1 MTNTLTASSRLTRL
15 SRLTHLF
22 GRAQG
27 PRESTAKPGLVA
39 DEGGAIM
46 VIGVFMAVL
55 LVGFMYYVIG
65 VGETIFYRERMADA
79 GDAGAWAAAVMH
91 ARGMNAIVLINMI
104 MAAIAAVVLAIGA
117 VLLIIDIGLV
127 IAAALMASVF
137 PPTVAIGT
145 AANTALR
152 IARPPVKAA
161 HDAAKAFADAV
172 LPVLNKAAT
181 GVKWAVPWLAEVKV
195 VNVSRAYN
203 PPVDVGIFVSKTLI
217 EGLPVEDDECQVLE
231 DRGVKYVED
240 LIGRATGGIPVLSTV
255 MGWVGGLAASA
266 GSAVYGGVCGGGG
279 AEAAADLIEGAVG
292 TLTESARESAGCNA
306 DPPPDPMPDG
316 CDSEAPETGGVS
328 APEGSSSG
336 SDGKG
341 PKKVKEDCHL
351 GDECFQVRALM
362 IGTPGYEKTMKGV
375 QIANWG
381 RESDAGSTYTQL
393 AELGRGSLAQA
404 EFYWHKEGK
413 DAQEMPEEWMWEMN
427 WRARLRRFRI
437 PADSLLGEAC
447 SGGGGFCDALMGSA
461 DMVNSVVVH

>member
-1 MTNTLTASSRLTRL
+1 MTNILSASSRPAPL
-15 SRLTHLF
+15 SNSDLAVRKD
-22 GRAQG
+22 
-27 PRESTAKPGLVA
+27 TARPGLVA
-39 DEGGAIM
+39 DESGAIM

-127 IAAALMASVF
+127 IAAVLMASVF

-181 GVKWAVPWLAEVKV
+181 GIKFAVPWLAQVKV
-195 VNVSRAYN
+195 VNVSRAYS
-203 PPVDVGIFVSKTLI
+203 PPVDPVGIFVSKTLI
-217 EGLPVEDDECQVLE
+217 DGLPVEDDECQVLE
-231 DRGVKYVED
+231 DRGVEYVEG
-240 LIGRATGGIPVLSTV
+240 LIERATGGIPVLSTV
-255 MGWVGGLAASA
+255 MGWVGGLAATA

-279 AEAAADLIEGAVG
+279 GEAATELIEGAVG
-292 TLTESARESAGCNA
+292 RLTESAREEAGCNE
-306 DPPPDPMPDG
+306 DEPPDPDA
-316 CDSEAPETGGVS
+316 CEAETPETGGVS

-336 SDGKG
+336 GDDKG

-351 GDECFQVRALM
+351 GDECFQLRALM

-381 RESDAGSTYTQL
+381 RENDAGSTYTQL
-393 AELGRGSLAQA
+393 AELGRGSFAQA

-413 DAQEMPEEWMWEMN
+413 DAQETPEDWMWEMN

-437 PADSLLGEAC
+437 PADSLLGDAC

>member
-1 MTNTLTASSRLTRL
+1 MTHTLTASSRFTRL
-15 SRLTHLF
+15 FSRADAPSEGTN
-22 GRAQG
+22 
-27 PRESTAKPGLVA
+27 KPGLVA

-91 ARGMNAIVLINMI
+91 ARGMNAIVLINMV

-127 IAAALMASVF
+127 ISGVLCGIPWTAAVGCPVQAALRV
-137 PPTVAIGT
+137 
-145 AANTALR
+145 
-152 IARPPVKAA
+152 ARPPVKTA
-161 HDAAKAFADAV
+161 HDAAKQFADAV

-181 GVKWAVPWLAEVKV
+181 GLKWAVPWLAQVKV

-231 DRGVKYVED
+231 DRGVEYVEE
-240 LIGRATGGIPVLSTV
+240 LIGRATGGIPILSTV
-255 MGWVGGLAASA
+255 MSWVGGLAAKA

-279 AEAAADLIEGAVG
+279 GEAGADLIAGAVG
-292 TLTESARESAGCNA
+292 SATATARDEAGCND
-306 DPPPDPMPDG
+306 DPPPDPMPDM
-316 CDSEAPETGGVS
+316 CDEEDPETGSVT
-328 APEGSSSG
+328 APEGSSG
-336 SDGKG
+336 GGDDKG

-381 RESDAGSTYTQL
+381 RENGAGSTYTQL

-413 DAQEMPEEWMWEMN
+413 DGQEMPEEWMWEMN

>member
-1 MTNTLTASSRLTRL
+1 MTHTLTASSRSTRL
-15 SRLTHLF
+15 FSRADAPSE
-22 GRAQG
+22 G
-27 PRESTAKPGLVA
+27 AKKPSLVA

-91 ARGMNAIVLINMI
+91 ARGMNAIVLINMV

-117 VLLIIDIGLV
+117 VLLIIDIGLA
-127 IAAALMASVF
+127 ISAALMLSVF
-137 PPTVAIGT
+137 PPTVAAGT
-145 AANTALR
+145 VANRLLTA
-152 IARPPVKAA
+152 ARPPVKTA
-161 HDAAKAFADAV
+161 HDVAKAFADAV

-181 GVKWAVPWLAEVKV
+181 GVKYAVPWLAQVKV
-195 VNVSRAYN
+195 INVSVAYGSPID
-203 PPVDVGIFVSKTLI
+203 PPGLFVSKTLI
-217 EGLPVEDDECQVLE
+217 DGLPVEDDECKVLE

-279 AEAAADLIEGAVG
+279 AAGAADLIEGAVG
-292 TLTESARESAGCNA
+292 TITESAREAAGCNA
-306 DPPPDPMPDG
+306 DPPLDPAPEG
-316 CDSEAPETGGVS
+316 CDAEAPAAGGVS

-341 PKKVKEDCHL
+341 PKKVKADCHL

-362 IGTPGYEKTMKGV
+362 VGTPGYEKTMKGV

-381 RESDAGSTYTQL
+381 RENGAGSTYTQL

-413 DAQEMPEEWMWEMN
+413 DGQEMPEEWMWEMN